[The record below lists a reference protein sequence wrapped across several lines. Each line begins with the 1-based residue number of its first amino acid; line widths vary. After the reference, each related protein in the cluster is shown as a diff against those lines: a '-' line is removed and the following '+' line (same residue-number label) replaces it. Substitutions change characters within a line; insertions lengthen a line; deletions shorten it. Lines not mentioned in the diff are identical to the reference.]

1 MPRTGATLSHG
12 QITAVLRKTG
22 RRDIEAETVLSRGT
36 RLAHRARD
44 GTRQHQWPGA
54 HIIGIGIHI
63 GIDQPMLCI
72 QLMNMC
78 IMSIICCDIVLTTV
92 VDVSLDTS
100 GTSVRAGSTPNG
112 RPVRSM
118 ALCASVGADVHGHRT
133 EATETM
139 SPFAFARGVG
149 SSCTRIRSSGA
160 GLDASLVCV
169 LEICSIS
176 APKRIGDSW
185 WGMGSRK
192 QRRKPKLYPSD
203 LTDAQWELIA
213 PMVPV
218 PSAGRPPIHSR
229 RRIVDAIL
237 YVNRTGCSWR
247 QLPHDFPK

>member
-1 MPRTGATLSHG
+1 MAALRAPRRSMLRSTRPCRSVTPSPPSGCSGMPRTGATLSHG

-118 ALCASVGADVHGHRT
+118 ALCASVGADVHAPPHR
-133 EATETM
+133 
-139 SPFAFARGVG
+139 SH
-149 SSCTRIRSSGA
+149 
-160 GLDASLVCV
+160 
-169 LEICSIS
+169 
-176 APKRIGDSW
+176 
-185 WGMGSRK
+185 RK
-192 QRRKPKLYPSD
+192 QCLLLRV
-203 LTDAQWELIA
+203 AWA
-213 PMVPV
+213 AHVPAFD
-218 PSAGRPPIHSR
+218 PAEPGWTR
-229 RRIVDAIL
+229 A
-237 YVNRTGCSWR
+237 
-247 QLPHDFPK
+247 

>member
-1 MPRTGATLSHG
+1 
-12 QITAVLRKTG
+12 
-22 RRDIEAETVLSRGT
+22 
-36 RLAHRARD
+36 
-44 GTRQHQWPGA
+44 
-54 HIIGIGIHI
+54 
-63 GIDQPMLCI
+63 
-72 QLMNMC
+72 MC
-78 IMSIICCDIVLTTV
+78 
-92 VDVSLDTS
+92 
-100 GTSVRAGSTPNG
+100 
-112 RPVRSM
+112 
-118 ALCASVGADVHGHRT
+118 
-133 EATETM
+133 
-139 SPFAFARGVG
+139 
-149 SSCTRIRSSGA
+149 
-160 GLDASLVCV
+160 

-247 QLPHDFPK
+247 QLPHDFPKWETVY